1 MAQTLLKLLPDGAG
15 NEQVSVS
22 IRSLKDSVAS
32 DASTVNTTII
42 FDADYKK
49 INLLAD
55 TNITFS
61 GGTKDGQQLVL
72 ALVQADTVPHTVT
85 FTNVRLGTDIF
96 SIPLLTT
103 TLGKTDRIMFFY
115 DLSSNTYDLIGYA
128 RGF

>member
-32 DASTVNTTII
+32 DASTVNTTVI

-72 ALVQADTVPHTVT
+72 ALVQADIVPHTVT

-96 SIPLLTT
+96 SVPLLTT
-103 TLGKTDRIMFFY
+103 ALGKTDRLMFFY
-115 DLSSNTYDLIGYA
+115 DLTSNTYDLIGYA